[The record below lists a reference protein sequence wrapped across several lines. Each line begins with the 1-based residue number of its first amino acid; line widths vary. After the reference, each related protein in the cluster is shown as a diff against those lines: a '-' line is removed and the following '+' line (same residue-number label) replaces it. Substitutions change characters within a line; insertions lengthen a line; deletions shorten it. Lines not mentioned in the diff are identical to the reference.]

1 MSLPAP
7 RLVPLLIG
15 LASLLVWT
23 AWALFAPAAA
33 FRGWLIG
40 FVFTASLCAGSLVLV
55 LIQRLV
61 GGRWGAAFAPELKPA
76 ARVTP
81 ILLLFVLPVLFGLPL
96 VYPWAAAPGGLEPG
110 VRAFY
115 LNPPFFV
122 LRTAIG
128 LAGWSATAVLLP
140 RIQGPRGRLGA
151 GLGLAFYGLSVAVL
165 STDWLLSVQPS
176 WTSSDIGMDLAT
188 QQIGLGC
195 AFAALQARRRVEDPS
210 AGDLAGLMF
219 ATIIGLTY
227 LEFMG
232 YLVVWYGEKPSLNTW
247 YIARVAW
254 PWRLLPLTSLA
265 LAIAATVILA
275 GRRAVGAH
283 RAVAWAGGCVTAGVL
298 SYQLWLLAPGL
309 GAACLLPAAFALVGQ
324 GCVWLA
330 LATGAP
336 RLLTGRGALVHAG

>member
-1 MSLPAP
+1 MSLPVP

-23 AWALFAPAAA
+23 VLAMLTPAAA

-40 FVFTASLCAGSLVLV
+40 FIFVASLCAGSLALV

-61 GGRWGAAFAPELKPA
+61 GGRWGSAFAPELEPA

-96 VYPWAAAPGGLEPG
+96 IYPWAAAPGSLEPG
-110 VRAFY
+110 VHALY
-115 LNPPFFV
+115 LNAPFFV
-122 LRTAIG
+122 LRTAVG
-128 LAGWSATAVLLP
+128 LIGWSALAVWLP
-140 RIQGPRGRLGA
+140 RIEGPRGRLGA
-151 GLGLAFYGLSVAVL
+151 GLGLAFYGLSIAVL

-195 AFAALQARRRVEDPS
+195 AFAALQARRRVRDPV

-227 LEFMG
+227 LEFMS

-254 PWRLLPLTSLA
+254 PWRLLPWTSLA
-265 LAIAATVILA
+265 FAVAAMAILA

-283 RAVAWAGGCVTAGVL
+283 RAVAWAGGCVIAGVL

-309 GAACLLPAAFALVGQ
+309 GAACLLPAAFALIGQ
-324 GCVWLA
+324 GGVWLA

-336 RLLTGRGALVHAG
+336 RIVSERGGLVHAA